1 MAQTP
6 RGPAAGARAAPDD
19 EFAQLQRRLD
29 EQILE
34 RAEAD
39 PQWRQ
44 QFIEDPKMTIGDIPE
59 GRQLLEMLERARPIE
74 QPTKATMP
82 PAREEYLQLRRS
94 LAEKML
100 DRAASDPLW
109 KQQLLDDPDTALRT
123 ANFPETQA
131 FDEILQSAGAA
142 REAEAEVLG
151 HINFKDPRY
160 ALGVAAVMV
169 MMEGGFAA
177 PAMAAPQG
185 PIDHTKPQGT
195 QAGNPTTQ
203 TGGVAGTYTPG
214 GADDK
219 VTD

>member
-6 RGPAAGARAAPDD
+6 RGPAAGAPAAPDD

-44 QFIEDPKMTIGDIPE
+44 QFIEDPKTAIGDIPE
-59 GRQLLEMLERARPIE
+59 GRQLLEMLESARPIE
-74 QPTKATMP
+74 QPPEATMP

-109 KQQLLDDPDTALRT
+109 KQQLLDDPDLALRT
-123 ANFPETQA
+123 ANFRRPRRSMRYSKAQGQLRRRKRR
-131 FDEILQSAGAA
+131 FSA
-142 REAEAEVLG
+142 
-151 HINFKDPRY
+151 I
-160 ALGVAAVMV
+160 
-169 MMEGGFAA
+169 
-177 PAMAAPQG
+177 
-185 PIDHTKPQGT
+185 
-195 QAGNPTTQ
+195 
-203 TGGVAGTYTPG
+203 
-214 GADDK
+214 
-219 VTD
+219 